1 MNPLIDNLAQDYIL
15 LNIEMIRLPVT
26 GSRTR
31 KILVGLYYAKESKRI
46 LEPQEDALLITV
58 VNNDKGTFAYTGIK
72 TLDDFTE
79 SAFIEALQDII
90 KKTDL
95 EIEDVAFNFSITQS
109 NIQNTYYTFQNKIN
123 DIKELQTKYLN
134 FVYDFAMIDW
144 KKRKYISIHLPDT
157 RLDFKYEFG
166 LYPGNL
172 TIYDTHT
179 NQYIFEDH
187 VDSLQVIFNTNYIKS
202 HFYSDKLDLRS
213 YDTGVKDFQR
223 FQYLMLEVLIQEQL
237 RLAGSADNKFTE
249 TFLVNNLIAVT
260 YYLDK
265 NNSTFC
271 TNLFFN
277 SDDIFS
283 NRTLTIIK
291 HQAVNDAKVIH
302 DISHIDIVST
312 DYAQDEY
319 DLNNELFLEQDDE
332 DNSIKYNTKI
342 YD

>member
-1 MNPLIDNLAQDYIL
+1 M
-15 LNIEMIRLPVT
+15 E
-26 GSRTR
+26 
-31 KILVGLYYAKESKRI
+31 K
-46 LEPQEDALLITV
+46 LE
-58 VNNDKGTFAYTGIK
+58 
-72 TLDDFTE
+72 
-79 SAFIEALQDII
+79 
-90 KKTDL
+90 
-95 EIEDVAFNFSITQS
+95 
-109 NIQNTYYTFQNKIN
+109 
-123 DIKELQTKYLN
+123 
-134 FVYDFAMIDW
+134 
-144 KKRKYISIHLPDT
+144 
-157 RLDFKYEFG
+157 
-166 LYPGNL
+166 
-172 TIYDTHT
+172 
-179 NQYIFEDH
+179 
-187 VDSLQVIFNTNYIKS
+187 
-202 HFYSDKLDLRS
+202 
-213 YDTGVKDFQR
+213 
-223 FQYLMLEVLIQEQL
+223 YLMLEVLIQEQL

-332 DNSIKYNTKI
+332 DNSIKYNTNTLFKFMI
-342 YD
+342 NRLTLYHFNSERTFMEDRPNKKNLVADIPLIME